1 MPIKLPNLD
10 DRTYASL
17 VEEARA
23 MIPVHAPEWTNHNAS
38 DPGIT
43 LVEMMAYVT
52 EMLLYRL
59 NRVTVENV
67 VAFLN
72 LIDAG
77 SRKPDAYRDRDRLT
91 EEVRKVVIELRRPYR
106 AITYEDFNRLVID
119 NYHER
124 AARVFTTTLKDMR
137 NEKQVDF
144 ISVFVVPVRRSTVL
158 IKRAKAYS
166 EHSSDLRRPGHVYF
180 TLISLEGEHLY
191 VGMESIFDA
200 IKFSLHERG
209 PRYALEF
216 KYSKGGDEDKGGAQW
231 ADLTA
236 AHKLMD
242 LTSGWAASGLVVFA
256 PPTDWQPSTVD
267 DKLMYWVR
275 VSVAKPQTAASRA
288 VIPVASAFQ
297 VAVQSVPAFL
307 RSTVLLR
314 RTGGYSVR
322 NPGDINFPLISLEG
336 EYLYVGMESKFDA
349 IRFSLDARGSGY
361 ALEFKYSTGGDE
373 DKGGVQWANLTEAQ
387 KLADRTSGWAA
398 SGLVVFAPPEDW
410 QPSTVNASLMYWVRI
425 SSKKPAGVASAF
437 QVSPEKK
444 GEALLSDLEKELDK
458 RRLLTTRLKVAGP
471 SYKKIAVKNAT
482 LHLKPG
488 VFEADAI
495 KAAKEELS
503 RFFHPLIGGRDGT
516 GWPFGRHV
524 YVSEVIERLAGLA
537 GVDFVEPGPNP
548 LGANWSEASKSFA
561 TLETPILAGRAA
573 SATFELRQGGASSG
587 KPITINSTN
596 NSLAGLRDAINA
608 AGAGVVASVADA
620 GGGAQKRLVLNST
633 ATGAAGRVELVETT
647 ATGTGASLALTAKAA
662 NVYLEPFELVDFR
675 ISESGFETR
684 SAPER
689 RGSK

>member
-23 MIPVHAPEWTNHNAS
+23 MIPVYAPEWTNHNAS

-77 SRKPDAYRDRDRLT
+77 SRKPDDYRDRDRLT

-119 NYHER
+119 NYPER
-124 AARVFTTTLKDMR
+124 AARVFTTTLQDRR

-144 ISVFVVPVRRSTVL
+144 ITVFVVPVRRSTVL
-158 IKRAKAYS
+158 MKRAKGYS
-166 EHSSDLRRPGHVYF
+166 EHSSDLRMPGHVYF

-209 PRYALEF
+209 PGYALEF

-236 AHKLMD
+236 THKLTD
-242 LTSGWAASGLVVFA
+242 LTSGWAASGLVTFA
-256 PPTDWQPSTVD
+256 PPGDWQPSTVD
-267 DKLMYWVR
+267 AKLMFWVR
-275 VSVAKPQTAASRA
+275 VSAKKPPPAVAR
-288 VIPVASAFQ
+288 AFQ
-297 VAVQSVPAFL
+297 VAVQSVPD
-307 RSTVLLR
+307 RSTVLMKG
-314 RTGGYSVR
+314 TGGYSVR
-322 NPGDINFPLISLEG
+322 KPGDISFPLISLEG
-336 EYLYVGMESKFDA
+336 EYLYVGMESRFDA

-373 DKGGVQWANLTEAQ
+373 DKGGAQWANLTEAH

-444 GEALLSDLEKELDK
+444 REALLSDLEKELDK

-471 SYKKIAVKNAT
+471 SYKKIAVKNVT
-482 LHLKPG
+482 LHLKQG
-488 VFEADAI
+488 VFEADAV

-503 RFFHPLIGGRDGT
+503 RFFHPLIGGRDGG
-516 GWPFGRHV
+516 GWPFGRAV
-524 YVSEVIERLAGLA
+524 YLSELIERLASLPE
-537 GVDFVEPGPNP
+537 VDFVETKKSPP
-548 LGANWSEASKSFA
+548 L
-561 TLETPILAGRAA
+561 LIDR
-573 SATFELRQGGASSG
+573 
-587 KPITINSTN
+587 
-596 NSLAGLRDAINA
+596 
-608 AGAGVVASVADA
+608 
-620 GGGAQKRLVLNST
+620 
-633 ATGAAGRVELVETT
+633 ATGPVTPPPD
-647 ATGTGASLALTAKAA
+647 SIH
-662 NVYLEPFELVDFR
+662 LEPFELVDFS
-675 ISESGFETR
+675 IIDSEFKTV
-684 SAPER
+684 SANQLQ
-689 RGSK
+689 GLTK